1 MATFLNI
8 YITAMVLINKNYQYF
23 TFKLNHRLV
32 RKIIKKI
39 KGEVKSNEHSELRYL
54 YRYLKHIW
62 KHPNYERFNIS
73 GTTYISKR
81 LQDRRIH
88 ISTGNIC
95 LNDISPSAKHKVLE
109 KKDMDIDIF
118 LNYLIKCF
126 WKQLPF

>member
-8 YITAMVLINKNYQYF
+8 YITAMVIINKNYQYF

-32 RKIIKKI
+32 RKMIKKI
-39 KGEVKSNEHSELRYL
+39 EGEVRSNEHSELHYL

-62 KHPNYERFNIS
+62 KHPNCERFSIS
-73 GTTYISKR
+73 GNKLISKR
-81 LQDRRIH
+81 LQNRRIH

-118 LNYLIKCF
+118 FDYLIKCF
-126 WKQLPF
+126 

>member
-1 MATFLNI
+1 
-8 YITAMVLINKNYQYF
+8 MVLINKNYQYF

>member
-1 MATFLNI
+1 VATFLNI
-8 YITAMVLINKNYQYF
+8 YITTMLHISSKYQYF
-23 TFKLNHRLV
+23 TFRLNHRLV
-32 RKIIKKI
+32 RKIVKKI
-39 KGEVKSNEHSELRYL
+39 EGEVKSSEHSELRYL

-73 GTTYISKR
+73 GKTYISKR

-95 LNDISPSAKHKVLE
+95 LNDISPTIKHKILE

-118 LNYLIKCF
+118 LDYLIKCF
-126 WKQLPF
+126 